1 MKKVFIFF
9 ILINLVSSQSKQ
21 AMITLYRDGFGLVKQ
36 PISFKLSK
44 GRKTFSYPNIPD
56 KMEVDSPFLSL
67 SKGKVIYQSYNRD
80 IFDTFNYLKDHLGEP
95 VTITPVDGKTFKGN
109 LLDVDDGWIT
119 VEGRKSIRIFNTR
132 EVVQISIS
140 DNNTSTNVRT
150 KLSWEVSSN
159 RDGFVVGELV
169 YISRGFDWD
178 AGYRLIV
185 SAKGTRAVLIS
196 QAVLKNETDLDFT
209 SASIKLV
216 EGKLH
221 RVTPSIPRR
230 RTMARSALTVVT
242 EKGSDVPPPP
252 SREELGD
259 YHIYTISERL
269 TFPKN
274 ESITVTLQ
282 PDRVLEISRL
292 YLFENN
298 ERSSKEEPLV
308 IQISFRNEEKNK
320 LGIPLPAG
328 KLQIYRK
335 LADRSIE
342 FAGEDRLKQVP
353 VGEVAEIIAG
363 RAFDVIGKR
372 TVVNYDRK
380 RNSEEAVISLEIKN
394 KRGNSI
400 NVQLTE
406 HIYGDWVIKKPSHNY
421 KKTDA
426 QTIQFDLTL
435 PANSTEIVSYTYRKE
450 WK

>member
-9 ILINLVSSQSKQ
+9 ILINLVSSQSKR

-44 GRKTFSYPNIPD
+44 GRKTFFYSYIPD

-67 SKGKVIYQSYNRD
+67 SGGKVIYQNYNRD
-80 IFDTFNYLKDHLGEP
+80 IFDTFKYLKDHLGEL
-95 VTITPVDGKTFKGN
+95 VTITSVDGKTFKGD
-109 LLDVDDGWIT
+109 LLDVDNGWIT

-140 DNNTSTNVRT
+140 DNNTNINVRA

-159 RDGFVVGELV
+159 RDGLVVGELV
-169 YISRGFDWD
+169 YISRGFNWD

-185 SAKGTRAVLIS
+185 SAKGTRALLIS

-209 SASIKLV
+209 STSIKLV

-230 RTMARSALTVVT
+230 RAMARSAHTVT
-242 EKGSDVPPPP
+242 EEGFDIPSPP

-282 PDRVLEISRL
+282 PDRELEISRL
-292 YLFENN
+292 YLFENS
-298 ERSSKEEPLV
+298 ERSSKDEPLV
-308 IQISFRNEEKNK
+308 IQISFRNEKKNK

-406 HIYGDWVIKKPSHNY
+406 HIYGDWVIKNPSHNY

-426 QTIQFDLTL
+426 QTIQFDLIL